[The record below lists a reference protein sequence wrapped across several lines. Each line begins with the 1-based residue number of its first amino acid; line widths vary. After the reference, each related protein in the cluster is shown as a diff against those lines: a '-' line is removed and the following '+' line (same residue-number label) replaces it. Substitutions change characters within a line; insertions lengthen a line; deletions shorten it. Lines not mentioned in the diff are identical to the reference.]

1 MMPALVKDADLLSV
15 QEARTLL
22 GRAKEAWS
30 TLGHFPQDKIDRI
43 VAAAAQAASDASMEL
58 AKLAVEET
66 GYGVVEHK
74 FVKNK
79 FAAVDV
85 HRFIKDM
92 KTVGI
97 IREVPEKKLYEIAEP
112 VGVIAAVIP
121 STNPT
126 STAIYKILISLKAR
140 NTIVLSPHPAAKKCI
155 CATADVMRRAALAT
169 GAPEGSIECMEH
181 VSIEGTQELMRNRS
195 TSVILATGGMGLVRA
210 AYSSGKP
217 AFGVG
222 PGNVPAYIESTAD
235 VVKAVGDI
243 LTGKSY
249 DNGTLCCSEQ
259 ALICDEAISQQVRA
273 QVTKQG
279 GAFLNAEQIHA
290 VEKIAISPSRL
301 ANPQIVGK
309 SATYIA
315 QKAGITVPAGTRVLV
330 AELDG
335 VGRDYPLSI
344 EKLSPILAFYV
355 VKDWQQACERSKE
368 ILRYG
373 GMGHTLSIHSQ
384 NRDVIM
390 EFALQKPAYRIIAN
404 STATHGAVGFST
416 GLDPAMTLG
425 CGAYGGNVTSDN
437 ITPLHLI
444 NIKRLAFELR
454 PVDVEAAVAEYGAQQ
469 LASPPAQAAPAVTS
483 VAPSIEERVE
493 RFLFGRGLRGGG
505 DASETQPPAASSASV
520 ESTNPKRDETK
531 APSPTSPL
539 DFVSEEDV
547 RRALEDGRK
556 LPIGSATILTPAA
569 RELGNENSVF
579 IRV

>member
-1 MMPALVKDADLLSV
+1 
-15 QEARTLL
+15 
-22 GRAKEAWS
+22 
-30 TLGHFPQDKIDRI
+30 
-43 VAAAAQAASDASMEL
+43 MEL

-155 CATADVMRRAALAT
+155 CATADVMRRAALAA
-169 GAPEGSIECMEH
+169 GAPEGAIECMEH
-181 VSIEGTQELMRNRS
+181 VSIEGTQELMRNRY

-259 ALICDEAISQQVRA
+259 ALICDEAISQEVRE
-273 QVTKQG
+273 QVTTQG

-355 VKDWQQACERSKE
+355 VKDWQQACERCKE

-404 STATHGAVGFST
+404 SPATHGAVGFST

-425 CGAYGGNVTSDN
+425 CGAYGGKH
-437 ITPLHLI
+437 HL
-444 NIKRLAFELR
+444 R
-454 PVDVEAAVAEYGAQQ
+454 
-469 LASPPAQAAPAVTS
+469 
-483 VAPSIEERVE
+483 
-493 RFLFGRGLRGGG
+493 
-505 DASETQPPAASSASV
+505 
-520 ESTNPKRDETK
+520 
-531 APSPTSPL
+531 
-539 DFVSEEDV
+539 
-547 RRALEDGRK
+547 
-556 LPIGSATILTPAA
+556 
-569 RELGNENSVF
+569 
-579 IRV
+579 

>member
-1 MMPALVKDADLLSV
+1 MKPVPVEDADLLSV
-15 QEARTLL
+15 QEARALL
-22 GRAKEAWS
+22 ARAREAWN

-43 VAAAAQAASDASMEL
+43 VAAVAQAASDASMDL

-66 GYGVVEHK
+66 GYGVVDHK
-74 FVKNK
+74 FIKNK
-79 FAAVDV
+79 FASVDV
-85 HRFIKDM
+85 YRFIKDI
-92 KTVGI
+92 KTVGV

-126 STAIYKILISLKAR
+126 STAIYKVLISLKAR

-155 CATADVMRRAALAT
+155 AAAADIMRRAALGA
-169 GAPEGSIECMEH
+169 GAPEGAIECMKH
-181 VSIEGTQELMRNRS
+181 VSIEGTQELMRHRA

-222 PGNVPAYIESTAD
+222 PGNVPAYIESTANL
-235 VVKAVGDI
+235 VKAVGDV

-259 ALICDEAISQQVRA
+259 ALVCDESISGQVRE

-279 GAFLNAEQIHA
+279 GVFLTAEQMRA
-290 VEKIAISPSRL
+290 VEKIAIMPSRL
-301 ANPQIVGK
+301 ANPEIVGK
-309 SATYIA
+309 AATYIA
-315 QKAGITVPAGTRVLV
+315 RKAGFNVPPGTRVLV

-355 VKDWQQACERSKE
+355 VKDWRQACERCKE

-390 EFALQKPAYRIIAN
+390 EFALQKPAFRIIVN
-404 STATHGAVGFST
+404 SPATHGAVGFST

-425 CGAYGGNVTSDN
+425 CGAYGGNITSDN

-444 NIKRLAFELR
+444 NIKRLAFEIR
-454 PVDVEAAVAEYGAQQ
+454 PVDLRAALAEYGAPGQA
-469 LASPPAQAAPAVTS
+469 LASGSAPPVATS
-483 VAPSIEERVE
+483 GVSSIEERVE
-493 RFLFGRGLRGGG
+493 RFLSGRGLGARG
-505 DASETQPPAASSASV
+505 DANPTERPPVSPTSAQNAPSEHGAP
-520 ESTNPKRDETK
+520 
-531 APSPTSPL
+531 PSPTRPL

-556 LPIGSATILTPAA
+556 LPIGPATILTPSA

-579 IRV
+579 IRI

>member
-1 MMPALVKDADLLSV
+1 MKPVLVKDADLLSV
-15 QEARTLL
+15 QEARALVA
-22 GRAKEAWS
+22 RAREAWN
-30 TLGHFPQDKIDRI
+30 TLGHFSQDQIDRI
-43 VAAAAQAASDASMEL
+43 VAAVAQAASDASMDL

-85 HRFIKDM
+85 YRFIKDM
-92 KTVGI
+92 KTVGV

-126 STAIYKILISLKAR
+126 STAIYKVLISLKAR

-155 CATADVMRRAALAT
+155 CAAADVMRRAALAA
-169 GAPEGSIECMEH
+169 GAPDGAIECMEH
-181 VSIEGTQELMRNRS
+181 VSIEGTQELMRHRA

-235 VVKAVGDI
+235 VVKAVGDV

-259 ALICDEAISQQVRA
+259 ALVCDESISGQVRE

-279 GAFLNAEQIHA
+279 GAFLTVEQMRA
-290 VEKIAISPSRL
+290 LEKVAITPSRL
-301 ANPQIVGK
+301 ANPEIVGK
-309 SATYIA
+309 AATYIA
-315 QKAGITVPAGTRVLV
+315 QKAGFTVPPGTRVLV
-330 AELDG
+330 AELEG

-355 VKDWQQACERSKE
+355 VKDWRQACERCKE

-390 EFALQKPAYRIIAN
+390 EFALQKPAFRIIVN
-404 STATHGAVGFST
+404 SPATHGAVGFST

-425 CGAYGGNVTSDN
+425 CGAYGGNITSDN

-444 NIKRLAFELR
+444 NIKRLAFEVR
-454 PVDVEAAVAEYGAQQ
+454 PVDVKAAVAEYSAPGRA
-469 LASPPAQAAPAVTS
+469 LSPGPAPPVVASV
-483 VAPSIEERVE
+483 VPSIEERVE
-493 RFLFGRGLRGGG
+493 RFLFGRGLGAGG
-505 DASETQPPAASSASV
+505 DAGHPHLAASS
-520 ESTNPKRDETK
+520 TNVPNAQSERAEPKP
-531 APSPTSPL
+531 PSPTRPL

-556 LPIGSATILTPAA
+556 LPIGPATILTPSA